1 MDLLWAPW
9 RSKYVE
15 GVEAMLLEDGC
26 FLCSA
31 GLEDADARH
40 SLVIHGMTHSFVI
53 LNRYPYAT
61 GHIMIS
67 PRRHVARL
75 SELSHEEYADVM
87 NLLRISVGAIEAVY
101 EPHGCNVGINLGEA
115 AGAGVPGH
123 LHIHVVPR
131 WQGDTNFMPVL
142 GSTRVLS
149 EELETTWNKLRQHFT
164 TL

>member
-15 GVEAMLLEDGC
+15 GVENMRKEDGC

-31 GLEDADARH
+31 GVADADAQALLVVH
-40 SLVIHGMTHSFVI
+40 SSQHGFVI
-53 LNRYPYAT
+53 LNRYPYAS

-67 PRRHVARL
+67 PRKHAAHL
-75 SELSHEEYADVM
+75 SELADDEYIDIM
-87 NLLRISVGAIEAVY
+87 SLLRVSVAALQKVY
-101 EPHGCNVGINLGEA
+101 SPHGCNVGINLGDA
-115 AGAGVPGH
+115 AGAGIPGH

-131 WQGDTNFMPVL
+131 WHGDTNFMPVL
-142 GSTRVLS
+142 GGTRVLS
-149 EELETTWNKLRQHFT
+149 EELSTTWSKLSQHFS